1 MRLIADSGSSKTDWV
16 ILSESGV
23 EAEFQTAGINPFFRS
38 STDINAELAPLLS
51 PYRGKILDMHY
62 YGAGI
67 VNAEKASIVA
77 EAILPI
83 LGEITMEIESDMLG
97 AARALSG
104 DLASLVCILGTGS
117 NACLYDGKKIVGN
130 IPPMGFI
137 LGDEGSGAVLGK
149 QLIGDYF
156 KQVMPAIVRK
166 MFQEQYQLES
176 ANVIDKVYRTE
187 RPNKYLAQFARFL
200 NDFKSEPYCQELIA
214 NQFGAFIDRNILQLP
229 NAKNYTVNFV
239 GSIASH
245 FQQQLK
251 AQLEIRGLQLG
262 IVLKSPIDGLKV
274 YYL

>member
-104 DLASLVCILGTGS
+104 DLASIVCILGTGS